1 MRRGEEGGQVVG
13 RLRERRGRGWG
24 YLLSHLGVGELLRFQ
39 NILIDVNKVE

>member
-1 MRRGEEGGQVVG
+1 MRTGEERGASSWPPQGEEG
-13 RLRERRGRGWG
+13 RGGG